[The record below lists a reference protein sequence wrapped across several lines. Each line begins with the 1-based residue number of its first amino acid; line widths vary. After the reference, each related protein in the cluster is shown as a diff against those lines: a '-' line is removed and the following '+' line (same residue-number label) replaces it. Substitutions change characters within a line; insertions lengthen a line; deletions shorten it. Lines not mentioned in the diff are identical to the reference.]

1 MPIKLAPKVYWVGA
15 IDWDVR
21 EFHGYLTEKGTTY
34 NAFLILDDKITL
46 IDTVKEE
53 FLPEM
58 LERISE
64 IVAPERIDYIVSNH
78 VEMDHSGG
86 LPQAMAR
93 LQPEKLFCSPLGK
106 AGLSRHYQADWPF
119 VEVKTGQELSLGQ
132 HHLLFLETPMLHWPD
147 SMMTL
152 LKEEQILFSS
162 DGFGAHF
169 ASSER
174 FDDQTPD
181 MAAYLHQV
189 KKYYANILMPFGG
202 LVTKLFHRIQELNLE
217 FKLIAP
223 DHGLLL
229 RNPARILSAYQ
240 QWAAGEVLPKALVI
254 YDTMWHSTELLAQAL
269 TQGLMD
275 AGAATIPYRLR
286 LTHYSDIVPDLL
298 DAGLL
303 LFGSPT
309 LNNNMFPSVAEFLV
323 YLQGLKPQNKAAAAF
338 GSYGWSGQAVSLI
351 NQVLEVLKF
360 RMVHDGLSVKY
371 RPTPQELA
379 EARALASRLAREN
392 LKL

>member
-1 MPIKLAPKVYWVGA
+1 
-15 IDWDVR
+15 
-21 EFHGYLTEKGTTY
+21 
-34 NAFLILDDKITL
+34 
-46 IDTVKEE
+46 
-53 FLPEM
+53 
-58 LERISE
+58 
-64 IVAPERIDYIVSNH
+64 
-78 VEMDHSGG
+78 
-86 LPQAMAR
+86 
-93 LQPEKLFCSPLGK
+93 
-106 AGLSRHYQADWPF
+106 
-119 VEVKTGQELSLGQ
+119 
-132 HHLLFLETPMLHWPD
+132 
-147 SMMTL
+147 
-152 LKEEQILFSS
+152 
-162 DGFGAHF
+162 
-169 ASSER
+169 
-174 FDDQTPD
+174 
-181 MAAYLHQV
+181 
-189 KKYYANILMPFGG
+189 MPFGG
-202 LVTKLFHRIQELNLE
+202 LITKLFQRIRELNLE

-229 RNPARILSAYQ
+229 RNPAPILSAYQ

-254 YDTMWHSTELLAQAL
+254 YDTMWHSTELLARAL
-269 TQGLMD
+269 SEGLMD
-275 AGAATIPYRLR
+275 AGAATILYRLR

-360 RMVHDGLSVKY
+360 RMVHEGLSVKY

-392 LKL
+392 LKR